1 MYRRD
6 ILGISA
12 VAALALAV
20 LPGMASAQQ
29 KNIKGLL
36 PGTWTL
42 LLVDTVNA
50 DDTHAPA
57 FGPNPMGTLIL
68 TPDGHYSLQIMRVS
82 RPAFASK
89 NRLTG
94 TAEENK
100 AAVAGTIAHFG
111 TYTVDEAGKS
121 IAFHIEAS
129 SYPNWGGT
137 KQKRLVTA
145 ITDEVLTYTLPFS
158 PADNALPVEL
168 VWKKAK

>member
-12 VAALALAV
+12 VAVMALAM
-20 LPGMASAQQ
+20 LPASAQQ

-42 LLVDTVNA
+42 LLVDGVNA
-50 DDTHAPA
+50 DGVHMPA
-57 FGPNPMGTLIL
+57 FGPNPMGTLIF
-68 TPDGHYSLQIMRVS
+68 TPDGHYSLQIVRVS

-111 TYTVDEAGKS
+111 TYAVDEADKS

-137 KQKRLVTA
+137 KQKRQVTA
-145 ITDEVLTYTLPFS
+145 ITDEVLTYTLPAS
-158 PADNALPVEL
+158 AAGGEAPVEL